1 MDDIEK
7 EPLNTEIAEIER
19 LIAEFK
25 QKFAAGT
32 SDADDFMTIAEIEM
46 IWGEL
51 QSKTN
56 NIYSDLMRKLMSEV
70 DEKELIRKKNSNS
83 NSKG

>member
-1 MDDIEK
+1 MDDIGK

-19 LIAEFK
+19 LITEFK

-32 SDADDFMTIAEIEM
+32 SNADDFMTIVEIEM

-56 NIYSDLMRKLMSEV
+56 NVYSDLMRKLMSEV